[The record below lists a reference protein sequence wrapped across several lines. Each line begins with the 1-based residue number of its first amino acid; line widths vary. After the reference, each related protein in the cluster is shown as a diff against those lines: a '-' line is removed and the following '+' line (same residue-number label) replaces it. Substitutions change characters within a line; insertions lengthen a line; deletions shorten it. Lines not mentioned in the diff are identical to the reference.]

1 MRTLVI
7 DTATKACSVALYD
20 GDTVIAS
27 HHEVIGRGHAER
39 LLPLIAK
46 LPDSGKADQIVVD
59 VGPGSF
65 TGIRIGVATARAL
78 GLAWD
83 VEVTGYGC
91 LTLVAAMARQ
101 AVGATKAVDVVMAG
115 GHGEYFFESFD
126 PKNLSPVGAISL
138 TPQMLAE
145 RSQAPVVAGE
155 IGADVTAII
164 GDREFINILPDA
176 ACWHL
181 IASLRA
187 FAPNPI
193 YGRAPDAKLPKAKLA

>member
-7 DTATKACSVALYD
+7 DTATKACSVALFD
-20 GDTVIAS
+20 RDAVVAS
-27 HHEVIGRGHAER
+27 YHEVIGRGHVER

-46 LPDSGKADQIVVD
+46 LPECGKADRIVVD

-65 TGIRIGVATARAL
+65 TGIRVGVAAARAL

-91 LTLVAAMARQ
+91 LTLVAAMTRQ
-101 AVGATKAVDVVMAG
+101 AVGANTAVDVVMAG

-126 PKNLSPVGAISL
+126 PNDFSPVGATSL
-138 TPQMLAE
+138 TPQMLTE
-145 RSQAPVVAGE
+145 RSHASVVAGE
-155 IGADVTAII
+155 IGADVAATM
-164 GDREFINILPDA
+164 GDREFIEILPDA

-181 IASLRA
+181 IASFPAL
-187 FAPNPI
+187 APNPI
-193 YGRAPDAKLPKAKLA
+193 YGRGPDAKLPNAKLA